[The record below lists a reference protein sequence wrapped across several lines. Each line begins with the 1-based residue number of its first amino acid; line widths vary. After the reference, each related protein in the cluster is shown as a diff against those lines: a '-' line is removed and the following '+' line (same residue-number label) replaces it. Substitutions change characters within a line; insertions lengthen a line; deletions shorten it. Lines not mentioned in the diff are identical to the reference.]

1 MLLKPNCVYR
11 GLIGEVIRRFEDKGF
26 RMIGL
31 KMTRPSKQMLEEFY
45 SVHRG
50 KQFFNELIEFMMT
63 GPIVAFIL
71 EGPDCVKV
79 VRNMIGATDFLQAQ
93 PGTVRGDYSLS
104 TGKNLIH
111 GSDSVE
117 IATKEI
123 SLLFRKDEIQDWKS
137 PISEYVY

>member
-1 MLLKPNCVYR
+1 
-11 GLIGEVIRRFEDKGF
+11 
-26 RMIGL
+26 
-31 KMTRPSKQMLEEFY
+31 
-45 SVHRG
+45 G

>member
-11 GLIGEVIRRFEDKGF
+11 GLIGEVIRRFEAKGL
-26 RMIGL
+26 RMTGL
-31 KMTRPSKQMLEEFY
+31 KMIRPSKQMLEQFY
-45 SVHRG
+45 SVHKG

-63 GPIVAFIL
+63 GPIVAFVL
-71 EGPDCVKV
+71 QGPDCVKV

-117 IATKEI
+117 TATKEI
-123 SLLFRKDEIQDWKS
+123 ALFFRKDEIEDWKS